1 MLSSSLLFAFLSFA
15 KWTAAAPHVSFQ
27 SPHEA
32 RDESSLDDRPSSLGK
47 WTSLPP
53 ITPNKR
59 QEHATVALNSTHLY
73 VLGGII
79 PEQDGV
85 IFPTVTLMQA
95 YNIPKAKWITVAPV
109 PIAYNHPNAAVIN
122 GKIYL
127 LGGLTPGEGLL
138 WVSSPKCYVY
148 DPVLDKWS
156 KLADMPNGRGS
167 AAVATSGTTIY
178 LAGGLTPIVSIGPD
192 DREDSVNITSSY
204 CVITKTWTSLPALP
218 APRDHAGVALIDDT
232 LYVLGGRAFGHDNVV
247 DTVFAL
253 DLDAKKLSWT
263 TNRAKMPT
271 PRGGLASATLNGIV
285 YTFGGE
291 GDYSNPAGVYN
302 ETEAYNPKTNKW
314 TKLAIMAYPRHGTAA
329 VTIGNKI
336 YIAGGANVKGGAP
349 VDTFD
354 YFSL

>member
-1 MLSSSLLFAFLSFA
+1 MRSSSLLFAFLSLA
-15 KWTAAAPHVSFQ
+15 KWTASSPLVALQ
-27 SPHEA
+27 SSHEA
-32 RDESSLDDRPSSLGK
+32 LDASLNQRSQSQGK
-47 WTSLPP
+47 WTSLPSL
-53 ITPNKR
+53 TPYKR
-59 QEHATVALNSTHLY
+59 QEHRTVALNSTHLY

-85 IFPTVTLMQA
+85 VFPTVTLMQA
-95 YNIPKAKWITVAPV
+95 YSIPKRQWITVAPV
-109 PIAYNHPNAAVIN
+109 PIAFNHPNAAVIN

-138 WVSSPKCYVY
+138 WVSSPKSYVY

-156 KLADMPNGRGS
+156 ALPDMPNGRGS

-178 LAGGLTPIVSIGPD
+178 LAGGLSPIVSIGPD
-192 DREDSVNITSSY
+192 DREDTVNITSSY
-204 CVITKTWTSLPALP
+204 NVATKKWTSLPDLP
-218 APRDHAGVALIDDT
+218 APRDHAGVALIDNS
-232 LYVLGGRAFGHDNVV
+232 LYILGGRAFGHDNVV
-247 DTVFAL
+247 DTVFAM
-253 DLDAKKLSWT
+253 DLGAKKLQWT

-271 PRGGLASATLNGIV
+271 PRGGLASATLNNIV

-291 GDYSNPAGVYN
+291 GDYSNAAGVYN

-314 TKLAIMAYPRHGTAA
+314 TKLPIMAHPRHGTCA

-336 YIAGGANVKGGAP
+336 YIAGGGDLKGGAP